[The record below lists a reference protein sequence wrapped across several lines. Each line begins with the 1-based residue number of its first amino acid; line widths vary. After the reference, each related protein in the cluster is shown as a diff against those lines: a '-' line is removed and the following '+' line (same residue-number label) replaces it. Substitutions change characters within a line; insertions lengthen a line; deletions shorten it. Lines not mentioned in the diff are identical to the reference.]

1 MDKRKYDTG
10 AVLYHGQSICSQEAI
25 TFEYD
30 KDGFLY
36 PKVDKDLCIQCLQCE
51 NVCAFKKDVEQQIIE
66 HTVVYAVKHKN
77 VDVIKASSSG
87 GLFTALSDYFLNNGN
102 AVASCIYNFESDSEK
117 LIIYSD
123 KTTRDKARGSKYI
136 QAELEDSFRKIE
148 EWLVKNENKI
158 LMVVGTGCQI
168 AGLDMYLKKKS
179 LRDRVLLV
187 DLICHGVTSPGL
199 WKNYIHL
206 IKGEGKLENI
216 AFKDKKYGWYY
227 PRTIAT
233 IDGKEKK
240 INHFSDWFYLGL
252 SIRESCYVCPYT
264 KVSRNS
270 DVTIGDYWGI
280 EKVNKK
286 FSNPM
291 GVSLALIHS
300 IKGIETFNA
309 IKTDIDW
316 LESDIDS
323 CVQPRLISPECRP
336 TNRDSFWNDMN
347 NRGIEYCAKQYCRE
361 DYNSIKNIL
370 IRKVKQ
376 FIKRRL

>member
-1 MDKRKYDTG
+1 MILILSR
-10 AVLYHGQSICSQEAI
+10 
-25 TFEYD
+25 F
-30 KDGFLY
+30 
-36 PKVDKDLCIQCLQCE
+36 
-51 NVCAFKKDVEQQIIE
+51 AF
-66 HTVVYAVKHKN
+66 
-77 VDVIKASSSG
+77 
-87 GLFTALSDYFLNNGN
+87 
-102 AVASCIYNFESDSEK
+102 
-117 LIIYSD
+117 
-123 KTTRDKARGSKYI
+123 
-136 QAELEDSFRKIE
+136 
-148 EWLVKNENKI
+148 
-158 LMVVGTGCQI
+158 
-168 AGLDMYLKKKS
+168 
-179 LRDRVLLV
+179 
-187 DLICHGVTSPGL
+187 
-199 WKNYIHL
+199 
-206 IKGEGKLENI
+206 
-216 AFKDKKYGWYY
+216 
-227 PRTIAT
+227 
-233 IDGKEKK
+233 EKK

-336 TNRDSFWNDMN
+336 SNRDSFWNDMN